1 MFKASKIE
9 HSYAPVS
16 AAAYENI
23 NAVGT
28 KSDVEDFFIVSN

>member
-1 MFKASKIE
+1 MFKASEIE

-16 AAAYENI
+16 AAAYENV

-28 KSDVEDFFIVSN
+28 KSYVKDFLVVSD

>member
-28 KSDVEDFFIVSN
+28 KSYVEDFFIVSN